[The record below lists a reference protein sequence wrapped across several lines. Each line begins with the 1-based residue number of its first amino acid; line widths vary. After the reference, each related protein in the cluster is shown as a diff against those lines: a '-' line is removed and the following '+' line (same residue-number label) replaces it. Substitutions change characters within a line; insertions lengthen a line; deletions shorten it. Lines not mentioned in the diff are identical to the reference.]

1 MTATATKQFEISIV
15 YNGVTKPITVNPEQ
29 TVQAVREHAIRAFGI
44 TQNPHLLGL
53 FTDQG
58 AELSDTS
65 SVESAGITPGET
77 LLLRPSAVRA
87 AA

>member
-15 YNGVTKPITVNPEQ
+15 YNGITKSVTVNPEQ
-29 TVQAVREHAIRAFGI
+29 AVQAVLQHAVQVFGV
-44 TQNPHLLGL
+44 TQNAHLLGL

-58 AELSDTS
+58 VELSDAQ
-65 SVESAGITPGET
+65 SVENAGIVPGAT

-87 AA
+87 G

>member
-1 MTATATKQFEISIV
+1 MIATATKQFEISIV
-15 YNGVTKPITVNPEQ
+15 YNGITKSITVNPEQ
-29 TVQAVREHAIRAFGI
+29 AVQAVREHAISAFGV

-58 AELSDTS
+58 IELNDTQ
-65 SVESAGITPGET
+65 SVENAGITPGVT

-87 AA
+87 G

>member
-29 TVQAVREHAIRAFGI
+29 AVQAVREHAIHAFGI
-44 TQNPHLLGL
+44 TQNPHLLSL

-58 AELSDTS
+58 AELADTA
-65 SVESAGITPGET
+65 SVESAGIAPGAT

-87 AA
+87 G

>member
-15 YNGVTKPITVNPEQ
+15 YNGITKSITVNPEQ
-29 TVQAVREHAIRAFGI
+29 AVQAVREQAIHVFGV

-58 AELSDTS
+58 VELSDTQ
-65 SVESAGITPGET
+65 SVENAGITPGVT

-87 AA
+87 G